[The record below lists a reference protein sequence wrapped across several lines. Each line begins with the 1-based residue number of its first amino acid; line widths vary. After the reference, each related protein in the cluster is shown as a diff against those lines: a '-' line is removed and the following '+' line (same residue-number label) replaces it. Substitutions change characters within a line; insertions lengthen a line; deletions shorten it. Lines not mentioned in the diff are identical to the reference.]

1 MQKVKMTTAFIV
13 AIALAISLTLVT
25 IYLLPQG
32 NGPML
37 QISEPQEQIPWQYL
51 ALGLTVV
58 FVGGATCIM
67 LSIKRKT
74 RLLKS

>member
-1 MQKVKMTTAFIV
+1 MQEVKMTTAIIV
-13 AIALAISLTLVT
+13 ALTLAISLTLVT

-32 NGPML
+32 NAPIL

-58 FVGGATCIM
+58 LVGGATCIVLAIKRM
-67 LSIKRKT
+67 AHLSI
-74 RLLKS
+74 S